1 VVHRVRRHRPR
12 VASRA
17 RLPRRRVARDDFEAS
32 SAVGNIN
39 HTRTNTRRFKFSNRR
54 ARDGA
59 RRGTARRGAAT
70 ATAMSSKNKPCYKCG
85 QGGHWAKDC
94 TVPRERW
101 ISKEASDA
109 LKTREDGATTTTTDD
124 VEGGARGEGS
134 GDDRG
139 ARAEKRKSS
148 AGTTRRPKFSVHDH
162 LLGPNGLGAMYR
174 EFPEK
179 FAARS
184 KGEGHE
190 EHDMNLLATMYKEW
204 AVKMYPYAPAEE
216 TLARVD
222 KLQSDKS
229 VKMAVREFNEL
240 DFGGGVGEAVDAMER
255 GENAGEGGEDIDFPD
270 DDDDEAPATATVAD
284 DVDFPDDDVD
294 FPDDDGFEEQ
304 DYVFDDDEDEDAARA
319 MQEAEASGDD
329 DDDEEEDEAVQGKR
343 GKKIKGATD
352 STKNAFEKLA
362 KKLGKDVPVANGEE
376 LNPNSMVSP
385 QRKILRVRPKILDA
399 SSDEENEPP
408 SEPAR
413 RRRAVHG
420 MDDDEDE

>member
-1 VVHRVRRHRPR
+1 
-12 VASRA
+12 
-17 RLPRRRVARDDFEAS
+17 
-32 SAVGNIN
+32 
-39 HTRTNTRRFKFSNRR
+39 
-54 ARDGA
+54 
-59 RRGTARRGAAT
+59 
-70 ATAMSSKNKPCYKCG
+70 MSSKNKPCYKCG

-94 TVPRERW
+94 TTPRERW
-101 ISKEASDA
+101 ISKEASEA
-109 LKTREDGATTTTTDD
+109 LRPREDAAATTTTTDD
-124 VEGGARGEGS
+124 AARADGGDDDD
-134 GDDRG
+134 DDRG
-139 ARAEKRKSS
+139 KRAEKRKSS
-148 AGTTRRPKFSVHDH
+148 GGTTRRPKFSVHDH

-174 EFPEK
+174 EFPERY
-179 FAARS
+179 AARC

-190 EHDMNLLATMYKEW
+190 EHDLNVLVTMYKEW

-255 GENAGEGGEDIDFPD
+255 GENVGEGGEDIDFPD
-270 DDDDEAPATATVAD
+270 DDDDDDEAPAPAPVAD

-319 MQEAEASGDD
+319 MQEAEVSGGDD
-329 DDDEEEDEAVQGKR
+329 DDDEDDEAVRGKR

-352 STKNAFEKLA
+352 STKNAFEQLA
-362 KKLGKDVPVANGEE
+362 KKLGKDVPVAEVSGEE
-376 LNPNSMVSP
+376 LNPNSMLSP
-385 QRKILRVRPKILDA
+385 QRKILRARPKILDA

-420 MDDDEDE
+420 MDDEEE